1 MEGIGFIIF
10 LASLWGAYKL
20 GHGAGLATGIREG
33 SVKGYEAGIIE
44 GVRVATMAINSPE
57 ELEREVK
64 IKSIVDSEF
73 SNHQY

>member
-20 GHGAGLATGIREG
+20 GHGAGLTTGVREG
-33 SVKGYEAGIIE
+33 SIKGYEAGVIE
-44 GVRVATMAINSPE
+44 GVRVATMAIKNPE

-64 IKSIVDSEF
+64 IKNIIDSEF
-73 SNHQY
+73 SSHQH